1 MGCRMGARG
10 ELGEEAVSAWSKD
23 ASFIYLR
30 EVELTYE
37 QFTPFIQA
45 PSVSIRVLI
54 CLQCGRPEFNPWA
67 GKEGKATHSSIL
79 AWRIPQTEE
88 PGRL

>member
-30 EVELTYE
+30 EVKLSY
-37 QFTPFIQA
+37 
-45 PSVSIRVLI
+45 
-54 CLQCGRPEFNPWA
+54 
-67 GKEGKATHSSIL
+67 
-79 AWRIPQTEE
+79 
-88 PGRL
+88 

>member
-37 QFTPFIQA
+37 PFTPFIQA

-54 CLQCGRPEFNPWA
+54 CLQCGRPAFDSWVQN
-67 GKEGKATHSSIL
+67 
-79 AWRIPQTEE
+79 IP
-88 PGRL
+88 